1 VIRRTHGSQQQ
12 VVSSPA
18 PGTVDYGRKWYAM
31 AAVGVGVLLATID
44 GSIVNIA
51 LPTIRAD
58 LETSLPV
65 VQWVSVAYLLTLAS
79 LTLGVG
85 RWGDIVGKKR
95 IYLAGFVLFTLASAL
110 CGAAPSIGF
119 LIGFRVIQA
128 MGAVMILALGAAI
141 LTEAF
146 PPEERGKALGLIG
159 TFVSVGIVIGPM
171 VGGLILATLDWRA
184 IFFVNLPVGIVGT
197 WMVIRFVAST
207 APAGGQRFDLP
218 GAILLALALL
228 TLSLGV
234 IFGQDLGYGAPPVV
248 SAIVAGAVLVAAF
261 LGVERRSPTP
271 MLPLRMF
278 RNPLLSVSVSTGFL
292 AFSALSATFFLL
304 PFYLEGV
311 LGFDL
316 PKTGLALS
324 TAPLVI
330 GVVAPLAGALSDRMG
345 VRRLTLAGLTIMG
358 LAYLGFQ
365 TFDTDTSFLGFA
377 LVAIPIGLGIGTFQS
392 PNNSAIMGSVSREY
406 AGVAGGMLTLTRLL
420 GQIAGVAA
428 IASLWATRVRAL
440 AGPDFSGD
448 AVGAPHA
455 DQVRALHETALVM
468 AGIIAVAMLIGWYGL
483 RQERAARQSGISGG

>member
-1 VIRRTHGSQQQ
+1 VIRRTLGSQLP

-18 PGTVDYGRKWYAM
+18 QSSDYSRKWYAM

-58 LETSLPV
+58 FATSLPV

-95 IYLAGFVLFTLASAL
+95 IYLAGFVLFTLASVL

-128 MGAVMILALGAAI
+128 LGAVMILALGAAI

-146 PPEERGKALGLIG
+146 PPQERGKALGLIG
-159 TFVSVGIVIGPM
+159 TFVSVGVVTGPV
-171 VGGLILATLDWRA
+171 VGGLILSTFEWRA
-184 IFFVNLPVGIVGT
+184 IFLVNLPVGIIGI
-197 WMVIRFVAST
+197 WMVIRFVPRT
-207 APAGGQRFDLP
+207 PPAGGQRFDLP
-218 GAILLALALL
+218 GALLLALALL
-228 TLSLGV
+228 LFSLGV
-234 IFGQDLGYGAPPVV
+234 TFGQDLGYGSP
-248 SAIVAGAVLVAAF
+248 AVVAAILGGLV
-261 LGVERRSPTP
+261 LGVAFIVVEKRTPTP
-271 MLPLRMF
+271 MLPLGMF
-278 RNPLLSVSVSTGFL
+278 RNPLLSVSVATGFL

-324 TAPLVI
+324 AAPLVI

-365 TFDTDTSFLGFA
+365 TLGTDTTFLGFA

-428 IASLWATRVRAL
+428 IASLWATRVLAS
-440 AGPDFSGD
+440 AGPDFTGD
-448 AVGAPHA
+448 AVSAPHA
-455 DQVRALHETALVM
+455 DQVRALHETAVVM
-468 AGIIAVAMLIGWYGL
+468 AGIIGVAMLIGWYGL
-483 RQERAARQSGISGG
+483 RRERATRERGISGG